1 VNTAKKPLDIAHISP
16 AGKPLTTLQRGL
28 RMLET
33 IAQDRGQMT
42 AKKLAQLLDIRL
54 GTCYHLLRT
63 LQEEGY
69 IVRLRGGRYEL
80 NGRVAYLQDSLRA
93 QLTPDLQ
100 ILLILRRLHERVN
113 VTTCVCGWHS
123 DQIVLRWYLEPVRAV
138 HARSL
143 QIGYQDHPHARAST
157 RAILA
162 YLPEERVRAY
172 FAERILLMLTQRT
185 LTDIDELLH
194 NLEQIARD
202 GYCVDH
208 EELAKG
214 MCCIGAPYFDER
226 GFPVGAYGI
235 SLPANEFEDA
245 SDTLISEVVS
255 AAKETSRSLGY
266 EGNYPPISA
275 LTAPAHRGA

>member
-1 VNTAKKPLDIAHISP
+1 MHTAKKPLDLAGLSSP
-16 AGKPLTTLQRGL
+16 RKPLTTLQRGL
-28 RMLET
+28 RVLEI
-33 IAQDRGQMT
+33 IAQHCGQIT
-42 AKKLAQLLDIRL
+42 AKELAKYLDIRL

-113 VTTCVCGWHS
+113 VTTCVCGWYS
-123 DQIVLRWYLEPVRAV
+123 DQIVLRWYLEPVRAL

-162 YLPEERVRAY
+162 FLSRERVRAY
-172 FAERILLMLTQRT
+172 FAERTLLMLTQRT
-185 LTDIDELLH
+185 LTDIDELLR

-202 GYCVDH
+202 GYCIDR

-214 MCCIGAPYFDER
+214 ICCIGAPYFDMR
-226 GFPVGAYGI
+226 GFPVGAFGV
-235 SLPANEFEDA
+235 SLSSSEFEGARDA
-245 SDTLISEVVS
+245 LIGDVVS
-255 AAKETSRSLGY
+255 AAQETSRNFGY
-266 EGNYPPISA
+266 VGSYPPVSS
-275 LTAPAHRGA
+275 LLMPTR